1 MKKGGLFLKILQIKG
16 KKIAAYPVGDYPNWD
31 NIPNYE

>member
-1 MKKGGLFLKILQIKG
+1 MKK
-16 KKIAAYPVGDYPNWD
+16 AAYFQRYFKSRVKNIATYSFGDYPNWD

>member
-16 KKIAAYPVGDYPNWD
+16 KKDFCILFWDYPNWD